1 MSESKSPNGNDA
13 DGVDELAALRE
24 AHVRSAASAIDT
36 LGRARDRL
44 DDEGKLRSAMRRERR
59 RRVDEMGERVEGMR
73 GALRKANDILFEE
86 ELHRIEADMR
96 AELEVEMERLET
108 EALEREE
115 RLLREEML
123 HRLRREENRLREQ
136 LDLERDRRIEE
147 HTSKLRDRLKG
158 EMETE
163 FDRRKAFLND
173 RLELEASQDMDRMER
188 RVQMDPREAEESKV
202 HRKVESYRLEQEIGM
217 RERLAA
223 ARKKHEAELEK
234 QITA

>member
-1 MSESKSPNGNDA
+1 MSESKSPADNDA
-13 DGVDELAALRE
+13 EGVDELAALRE

-44 DDEGKLRSAMRRERR
+44 DDESKLRSAMRRERR
-59 RRVDEMGERVEGMR
+59 RRVAEMGERVEGMR

-147 HTSKLRDRLKG
+147 HTGKLRERLKG

-163 FDRRKAFLND
+163 FERRKAFLND
-173 RLELEASQDMDRMER
+173 RLELEAAQDMERICLLYTSPSPRDRQKSRM
-188 RVQMDPREAEESKV
+188 PSSA
-202 HRKVESYRLEQEIGM
+202 
-217 RERLAA
+217 
-223 ARKKHEAELEK
+223 
-234 QITA
+234 

>member
-1 MSESKSPNGNDA
+1 MSESKSPDGNDTE
-13 DGVDELAALRE
+13 GIDELAALRE

-44 DDEGKLRSAMRRERR
+44 DDESKLRSSMRRERR
-59 RRVDEMGERVEGMR
+59 RRVSEMGDRVDGMR

-123 HRLRREENRLREQ
+123 HRLRREENRLKEQ
-136 LDLERDRRIEE
+136 LDLERDRRIEV
-147 HTSKLRDRLKG
+147 HTAKLRDRLKS

-163 FDRRKAFLND
+163 FDRRRAFLSD
-173 RLELEASQDMDRMER
+173 RLDLEAAQELERMER
-188 RVQMDPREAEESKV
+188 RVEMDIREAEES
-202 HRKVESYRLEQEIGM
+202 
-217 RERLAA
+217 
-223 ARKKHEAELEK
+223 
-234 QITA
+234 